1 MTIDSNTIVLVAVSS
16 VALFFA
22 GAYLRMK
29 INERIMQVQRVAD
42 DHATDLYQT
51 VDKIWREI
59 HNLER
64 KVECCRN
71 SKRDQQPCDKNYYN
85 SQA

>member
-64 KVECCRN
+64 KVECCR
-71 SKRDQQPCDKNYYN
+71 SKSEKCDKSYYN

>member
-1 MTIDSNTIVLVAVSS
+1 MNIDTNAIVLLAVS
-16 VALFFA
+16 VLAGFFA
-22 GAYLRMK
+22 VGYFRMK

-64 KVECCRN
+64 KVECCR
-71 SKRDQQPCDKNYYN
+71 SKSEKCDKSYYN
-85 SQA
+85 SQS